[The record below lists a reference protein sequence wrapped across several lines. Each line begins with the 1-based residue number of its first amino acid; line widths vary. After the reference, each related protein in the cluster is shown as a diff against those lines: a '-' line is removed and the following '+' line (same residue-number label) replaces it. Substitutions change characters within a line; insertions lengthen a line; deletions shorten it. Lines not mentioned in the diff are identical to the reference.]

1 MNFELPQ
8 EIDYVLDILINNG
21 HKAYIVG
28 GCVRDLLCGKA
39 PHDYDI
45 TTSATPDETQR
56 LFKKTIATGI
66 KHGTVTV
73 IINGEQIE
81 VTTFRTESGY
91 NDSRHP
97 ESVDFVREVGDDLAR
112 RDFTVNAMCYNHKEG
127 LIDLFNGKDD
137 INNKVL
143 RAVGTPETRFKED
156 ALRILRLFRFAATL
170 GFAIE
175 KQTFNAAVKCAPLLK
190 NISAERIFVELQKTA
205 NGSNPDIIR
214 PLLDTDCLYDYSLK
228 SADLN
233 CISKL
238 ENKQDLRTFALLN
251 IASYN
256 LPQTLDNLKCSNS
269 FKDYCIKMNYL
280 TQNIINADKISIK
293 KALNYADTDI
303 ISDVLLYYRYIL
315 SIDILKHKTLLDE
328 IIKNGEAYK
337 ISHLDISG
345 KDIMALG
352 YNGKQVGE
360 KLDFLLNEVVKD
372 STLNKREKLLNLICN

>member
-1 MNFELPQ
+1 MNFKLPQ

-28 GCVRDLLCGKA
+28 GYVRDLLCGKA

-81 VTTFRTESGY
+81 VTTFRTESCY

-205 NGSNPDIIR
+205 SGLNPGIIR
-214 PLLDTDCLYDYSLK
+214 PLLDTDCLCDYSLK

-269 FKDYCIKMNYL
+269 FKDYCIKMNCL

-293 KALNYADTDI
+293 KALNYADTNI
-303 ISDVLLYYRYIL
+303 ISDVLLYYRDIL
-315 SIDILKHKTLLDE
+315 NIDILKHKSLLDE
-328 IIKNGEAYK
+328 IIENDEPYK